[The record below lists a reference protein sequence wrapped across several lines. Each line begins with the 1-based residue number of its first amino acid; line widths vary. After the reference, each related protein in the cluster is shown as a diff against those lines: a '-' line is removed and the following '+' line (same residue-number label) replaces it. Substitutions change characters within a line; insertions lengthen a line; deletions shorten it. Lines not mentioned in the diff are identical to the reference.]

1 MAGLTLAQRDLAET
15 REQLHRWFERELGR
29 PIAHSELSQANAS
42 IGWSSESLLFSIDP
56 SDANLEGR
64 GEFVIRIP
72 PAGGGIY
79 AEYDL
84 EGQTKTH
91 ELLRRHGIAAPSP
104 ARYEP
109 DSAWIGSKFMVMPR
123 IVGHTPAE
131 VTYATTGWL
140 HDAGTHVQRRV
151 HDGFLDTLLALQRIP
166 AAEAPWLERPGG
178 AGAEGELEWW
188 REFVDWGTDGA
199 TPDLVIEAFDWLQR
213 KLPTEPTELGVSW
226 GDPRFSNVMF
236 DDTGAVAGVLDW
248 EQACLCPAEAD
259 LAWWLTTRRN
269 TMAVCRIT
277 ADPELPGFDSRA
289 DAVRRFEEMIGR
301 PLVAMDWY
309 EVFAAVRM
317 GCCLLRMQVLLRS
330 TGQDDHPLANARPL
344 PKWTVEA
351 IRA

>member
-15 REQLHRWFERELGR
+15 RQQLQRWFERELGR
-29 PIAHSELSQANAS
+29 PINHSELSQANAS
-42 IGWSSESLLFSIDP
+42 IGWSSESLLFSID
-56 SDANLEGR
+56 SSGEGH
-64 GEFVIRIP
+64 GDYVIRIP

-123 IVGHTPAE
+123 IVGHTPSE

-140 HDAGTHVQRRV
+140 HDAGAEVQRRV
-151 HDGFLDTLLALQRIP
+151 HDGFLDTLVALQRIP
-166 AAEAPWLERPGG
+166 VEQAPWLERPAGP
-178 AGAEGELEWW
+178 GAEGELAWW
-188 REFVDWGTDGA
+188 RGFIDWGTDGA
-199 TPDLVIEAFDWLQR
+199 TPDLMTEALDWLQR
-213 KLPTEPTELGVSW
+213 RMPMEPTQLAVSW
-226 GDPRFSNVMF
+226 GDPRFSNAMF

-248 EQACLCPAEAD
+248 EQACLCPPEAD
-259 LAWWLTTRRN
+259 LAWWLTTRKM
-269 TMAVCRIT
+269 TMQLCRIT
-277 ADPELPGFDSRA
+277 ADPELPGFDSREHVVA
-289 DAVRRFEEMIGR
+289 RFEEMIGR

-309 EVFAAVRM
+309 EVFAAARM
-317 GCCLLRMQVLLRS
+317 SCCMLRMQVLFRS
-330 TGQDDHPLANARPL
+330 TGRDDHPLMKAPVL
-344 PKWTVEA
+344 PKWVVEA